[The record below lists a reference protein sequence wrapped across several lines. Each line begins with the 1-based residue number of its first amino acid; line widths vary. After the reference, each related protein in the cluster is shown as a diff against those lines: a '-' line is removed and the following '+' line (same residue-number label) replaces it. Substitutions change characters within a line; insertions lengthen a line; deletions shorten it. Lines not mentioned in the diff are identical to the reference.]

1 MYVLELGPRDWSLVW
16 SGVIFDILEPPGIK
30 RRRKTLV
37 WVQIGLGYWHPIS
50 DQSGTQRIPKP
61 SCQRRWVR
69 GKWPKY
75 HDERE
80 RGKKFTP
87 RKTGQRSKRRER
99 RPEAN
104 EEGNETREL
113 GNKEKGTRGT
123 EGRSDKEKEGG
134 GRTTEEKRRVDYKKT
149 AKNLHIWFKKEGERS
164 KRTPQGERTG
174 VG

>member
-1 MYVLELGPRDWSLVW
+1 MGEMGQWRRR
-16 SGVIFDILEPPGIK
+16 GRK
-30 RRRKTLV
+30 RRRERGAVGGKQPKKQKGSNIEKADERAGRTPKK
-37 WVQIGLGYWHPIS
+37 GAENGE
-50 DQSGTQRIPKP
+50 TTRIPKP

-123 EGRSDKEKEGG
+123 EGRSDKEKEGR
-134 GRTTEEKRRVDYKKT
+134 GRTRTKIQPKIS
-149 AKNLHIWFKKEGERS
+149 IWFKKEGVRS
-164 KRTPQGERTG
+164 KKTPLGERTG